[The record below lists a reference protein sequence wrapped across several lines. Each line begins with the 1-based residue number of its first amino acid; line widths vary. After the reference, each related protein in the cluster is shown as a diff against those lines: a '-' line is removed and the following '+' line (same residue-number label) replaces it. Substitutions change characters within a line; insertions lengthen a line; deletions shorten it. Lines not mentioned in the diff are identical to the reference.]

1 MNETWAVAAKRAD
14 FNGIAAEFGI
24 DPVVARCIRNRDV
37 VGSEAMRRYLRGGL
51 ADLYDPMLLR
61 DMAAAAEILEDAV
74 DAGAKIRIIGDYDI
88 DGIMSSFILQRGL
101 ERLGAKADVRIPE
114 RIRDGYGMNENLV
127 RAAAEEGA
135 DLLLTC
141 DNGISAREAV
151 RLAVELGMTVI
162 VTDHHEVPYEGEGGE
177 RRQLLPPAEAVIDP
191 KREDCDYPFDGLC
204 GAAVAW
210 KLICALYERRGLP
223 AGEAED
229 FLEFVAIATIGD
241 VMDLQDE
248 NRLLVK
254 EGLARLRRTKNFGLQ
269 ELIRQSGLEP
279 QQVDTYHV
287 GFILGPCLNASGRL
301 DTAERALQMLLSTDL
316 PEAARLAG
324 DLIALNA
331 SRKDMTERG
340 REEAI
345 RLVETTSLV
354 NDRVLVVFLPDC
366 HESLAGI
373 IAGRLREHFHRPAF
387 VLTRSAEGVKGSG
400 RSIEAYSMFEELN
413 GCADLLV
420 RFGGHPMA
428 AGLSLTEENVER
440 FRERINAQCTLTEED
455 LRERVLIDVPMPTSY
470 VTEAL
475 VEQLQLLAPFGKA
488 NPRPLFAERGL
499 RVEDVRVLGKN
510 RNVAKMQLVDEAGR
524 RVQAVHF
531 GDAAA
536 FAAYVADHPKID
548 IVYYPGIDRFRGANS
563 LQMTVTNYR

>member
-61 DMAAAAEILEDAV
+61 DMDTAVEILGEAI

-440 FRERINAQCTLTEED
+440 FRERINAQCTLKEED